1 MKKAQQDA
9 STARA
14 GWLLRN
20 NITDSVMTA
29 NPILKAVHGST
40 QLTPIET
47 YAHLP
52 FNAHKILMIL
62 SMVKLLLH
70 LVFEY

>member
-40 QLTPIET
+40 QSTPIET
-47 YAHLP
+47 YVYPLFCA
-52 FNAHKILMIL
+52 NKTNINL
-62 SMVKLLLH
+62 SMIELLPLH
-70 LVFEY
+70 FGI